1 MHPAACKASIH
12 MRGAC
17 ICGATGSPNQHQR
30 SSLPMHYGVRLA
42 FAKLVPA
49 AMVGADLV
57 RAEEDWAQALAD
69 RTRSATWCNGKLFS
83 GRT

>member
-1 MHPAACKASIH
+1 
-12 MRGAC
+12 
-17 ICGATGSPNQHQR
+17 
-30 SSLPMHYGVRLA
+30 MHYGVRLA